1 VTATPSPSRGISNPG
16 PSASARSAVGVF
28 GGTFDPI
35 HYAHLRLAEE
45 LAERL
50 GLSEVRFVPAR
61 VPPHRATPSVTAD
74 HRLEMVRL
82 AVRGNARFRV
92 DDREC
97 RREGPSYT
105 VDTLGEL
112 RAELGNQR
120 PLMLM
125 MGEDS
130 YLALTTWSR
139 WERLY
144 DLAHV
149 VVAGRPG
156 FDLDVAHMNAPLAAQ
171 TSPRLTVHPGDL
183 TTSSCGRV
191 YAADTTPLPISAT
204 EIRRHLEIGHSA
216 RYLLPDGVLDYI
228 RTNQLYKDTD
238 AGRGD

>member
-1 VTATPSPSRGISNPG
+1 MTLQAPVGI
-16 PSASARSAVGVF
+16 F

-45 LAERL
+45 LGDRL
-50 GLSEVRFVPAR
+50 GLAEVRFVPAS
-61 VPPHRATPSVTAD
+61 VPPHRATPNVTAA
-74 HRLEMVRL
+74 HRLAMVRL
-82 AVRGNARFRV
+82 GVQDNPRFRV

-105 VDTLGEL
+105 VDTLIEL
-112 RAELGNQR
+112 RAELGDDR
-120 PLMLM
+120 PLMLL

-130 YLALTTWSR
+130 YLSLTTWSR

-144 DLAHV
+144 DLAHI

-156 FDLDVAHMNAPLAAQ
+156 FDLDIARMSPPLAAQ
-171 TSPRLTVHPGDL
+171 TAPRLSTHPAEL
-183 TTSSCGRV
+183 AASNRGRV

-204 EIRRHLEIGHSA
+204 DIRRHLESGHSA

-228 RTNQLYKDTD
+228 RTHQLYKDTD

>member
-1 VTATPSPSRGISNPG
+1 VTLQAP
-16 PSASARSAVGVF
+16 VGVF

-50 GLSEVRFVPAR
+50 ELAEVRFVPAR
-61 VPPHRATPSVTAD
+61 IPPHRATPNVTPA
-74 HRLEMVRL
+74 HRLAMVRL
-82 AVRGNARFRV
+82 GVQDNPRFHV

-105 VDTLGEL
+105 VDTLIEL
-112 RAELGNQR
+112 RAELGDAR
-120 PLMLM
+120 PLMLL

-130 YLALTTWSR
+130 YLSLTTWSR

-144 DLAHV
+144 DLAHI

-156 FDLDVAHMNAPLAAQ
+156 FDLDLARMSAPLAAQ
-171 TSPRLTVHPGDL
+171 TAPRLTAHPAELAASGH
-183 TTSSCGRV
+183 GRV

-204 EIRRHLEIGHSA
+204 DIRRHLESGHSA

-228 RTNQLYKDTD
+228 RSHQLYKDPD

>member
-1 VTATPSPSRGISNPG
+1 MPSPGVSSLG
-16 PSASARSAVGVF
+16 PSASARSAVGIF

-45 LAERL
+45 LGERL
-50 GLSEVRFVPAR
+50 ALAEVRFVPAR
-61 VPPHRATPSVTAD
+61 IPPHRAAPNVTAH

-82 AVRGNARFRV
+82 AVQGNARFSV

-105 VDTLGEL
+105 VDTLIEL
-112 RAELGNQR
+112 RRELGQHR
-120 PLMLM
+120 PVMLI

-139 WERLY
+139 WEQLY

-149 VVAGRPG
+149 VVAARPG
-156 FDLDVAHMNAPLAAQ
+156 FGLELGRLDATLAAQ
-171 TSPRLTVHPGDL
+171 TAGRLAARPEDL
-183 TTSSCGRV
+183 GGRSSGLV
-191 YAADTTPLPISAT
+191 FAADTTPLPISAT
-204 EIRRHLEIGHSA
+204 EIRRCLENGHSA
-216 RYLLPDGVLDYI
+216 RYLLPDEVLAYI
-228 RTNQLYKDTD
+228 QANQLYKETD